1 MSNYQPFWY
10 EQSDVRPPTTAAIP
24 VVIEQRE
31 GGPATSGEKALA
43 KSQVIEIPS
52 AKNSTAA
59 RLLPP
64 TIFILTNG
72 ERVESHRFF
81 LTVSN
86 LSISVDRHRRRI
98 PLDMLDIEATKA
110 ANRQRGINLQIPADQ
125 NELVLSF

>member
-1 MSNYQPFWY
+1 M
-10 EQSDVRPPTTAAIP
+10 
-24 VVIEQRE
+24 VIEQRE